1 MDELIQ
7 FQHVSF
13 EYASDEE
20 GKLPVPVLH
29 EVELAIQQDAFVAV
43 LGHNGSGKSTLA
55 KHINAILQP
64 TDGVVY
70 VEGIDTSNDEMVFE
84 IRQRVGMVF
93 QNPDNQLV
101 ATVVEED
108 VAFGLENLGV
118 KPGEIRTRVDEALK
132 DVGMYEFREHAPHQL
147 SGGQKQRIAIAGILA
162 MKPKCIVLD
171 EPTAMLDPQGRR
183 EVIKTIRRL
192 NREHNTT
199 VVYITHFMDEAVLA
213 DRVVVIDNGRV
224 LMDNIPRE
232 VFRHVEELKA
242 VGLDVPQVTELAY
255 KLRKSGVSIPDD
267 ILTVP
272 DFVSAF
278 QKIME
283 A

>member
-1 MDELIQ
+1 MNIININDLSHSYVFAQKEIKTLKNI
-7 FQHVSF
+7 SLYINKG
-13 EYASDEE
+13 EYISIV
-20 GKLPVPVLH
+20 GK
-29 EVELAIQQDAFVAV
+29 
-43 LGHNGSGKSTLA
+43 NGCGKSTIV
-55 KHINAILQP
+55 KHLNAL
-64 TDGVVY
+64 
-70 VEGIDTSNDEMVFE
+70 IDIQHGEITIATLDCKNNKNIYK
-84 IRQRVGMVF
+84 IRQKCGMVF

-199 VVYITHFMDEAVLA
+199 VIYITHFMDEAVLA